1 MQEPISH
8 QARGIRSSSPIA
20 ARSVISI
27 SAFILARPAGGVS
40 GGATAAGTVLA
51 LGGVAARRESP
62 AGGAAG
68 AASAQSGAGGAAGR
82 PSLQS
87 AADGAAGRSSPP
99 SITGNATR

>member
-27 SAFILARPAGGVS
+27 SAFIPARRAGGVS
-40 GGATAAGTVLA
+40 GGAAAGTGLA
-51 LGGVAARRESP
+51 LGGVGARRESP
-62 AGGAAG
+62 ADGAAG

-87 AADGAAGRSSPP
+87 AADGAAGRPSPP
-99 SITGNATR
+99 SIAGNATR